1 MREWLARRVR
11 TGIGGVLVAVL
22 AAVLA
27 GGAAPVVA
35 GAAGGGSGLEITD
48 ATVERTDTGQY
59 AISWTTAPG
68 ARVTSVRAGAAP
80 DAIDDVVV
88 DTVAKGTTEVTV
100 DDPSPGARTYFELRT
115 ADGQH
120 RTVAERHI
128 ALEGEP
134 NFRDLG
140 GYATK
145 DGRVV
150 KWGRLYRSGELAK
163 LTDADLATVEDL
175 DIKLVCDLRSPG
187 EVTIGPDRLPAG
199 TESVAIPITDDS
211 QDPVAI
217 RNAVLAG
224 DVSSLG
230 APGELLT
237 EGNETFVTE
246 HSDDYAAL
254 MERVMDPA
262 QQPTNLHCTAGKDRA
277 GLGAALVLLTLGVP
291 EKTVMQDFLLSNQ
304 YRAASNEKTLAQ
316 LSALLDPSEIEVM
329 RSILEV
335 RPEYLQAALDTMKDE
350 YGSVDGY
357 LKKGLGITPKERA
370 RFQQLMLENP
380 SS

>member
-1 MREWLARRVR
+1 VCAVALA
-11 TGIGGVLVAVL
+11 TTTAVAV
-22 AAVLA
+22 
-27 GGAAPVVA
+27 PA
-35 GAAGGGSGLEITD
+35 GAAAKDRAEITD
-48 ATVERTDTGQY
+48 AEVTRTDTGQLEI
-59 AISWTTAPG
+59 AWTTAPG
-68 ARVTSVRAGAAP
+68 ARVTEITWGTDPESTDEVLVAEVEKGAEE
-80 DAIDDVVV
+80 VVV
-88 DTVAKGTTEVTV
+88 A
-100 DDPSPGARTYFELRT
+100 DPSPGARPYFALTT
-115 ADGQH
+115 ADGAQ
-120 RTVAERHI
+120 RIVAERRI
-128 ALEGEP
+128 ALDGEP

-140 GYATK
+140 GYETA

-150 KWGRLYRSGELAK
+150 KWGRIYRSGELAK
-163 LTDADLATVEDL
+163 LTDADLATVEGL

-199 TESVAIPITDDS
+199 AESVAIPITDDS

-237 EGNETFVTE
+237 EGNAQFVTE
-246 HSDDYAAL
+246 HTDDYAAL

-262 QQPTNLHCTAGKDRA
+262 AQPANLHCTAGKDRA

-291 EKTVMQDFLLSNQ
+291 EKTVMEDFLLSNE
-304 YRAASNEKTLAQ
+304 YRAASNEKTLSQ

-329 RSILEV
+329 RGILEV
-335 RPEYLQAALDTMKDE
+335 RPEYLQAALDAMDEE

-357 LKKGLGITPKERA
+357 LRKGLGITPKERA
-370 RFQQLMLENP
+370 RFQKLMLDDPNG
-380 SS
+380 